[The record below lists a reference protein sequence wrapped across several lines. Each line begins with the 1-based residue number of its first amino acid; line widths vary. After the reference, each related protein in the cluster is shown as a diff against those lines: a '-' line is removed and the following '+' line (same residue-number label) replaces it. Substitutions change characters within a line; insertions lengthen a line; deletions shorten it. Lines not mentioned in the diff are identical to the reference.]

1 MINIDEYIKLPKEER
16 QKHICLDEEC
26 HLRNTY
32 SLELRGLLAFY
43 LDTNVPR
50 GHKIVLAHACHN
62 PDCSNPK
69 HLYWASSRENS
80 EDKMSNNPELRF
92 KLGKKGSSNHN
103 YGARPWEITNGHI
116 ESWAKAQ
123 FLYDNYF
130 SKGWDYKKY
139 SQGISYFSK
148 KYGIAVG
155 SKKRMLQMFNEG
167 WIPNA
172 DLKWIERFGN

>member
-92 KLGKKGSSNHN
+92 KLGKKGSSTHN